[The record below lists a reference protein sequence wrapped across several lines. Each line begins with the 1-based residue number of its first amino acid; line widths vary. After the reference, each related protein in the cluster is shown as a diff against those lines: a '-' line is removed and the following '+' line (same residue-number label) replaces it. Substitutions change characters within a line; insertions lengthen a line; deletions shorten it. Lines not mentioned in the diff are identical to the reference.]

1 MDYDKFLD
9 ELDKF
14 IEEFRKE
21 QSSKKFYSVND
32 PYSVIDA
39 TNAKKVKYNFKQM
52 EPSYYKNY
60 DHRVTYEVKEI
71 NSLWEEIKRMKQ
83 LIGEYRSIMVEQNIR
98 IGKLVDQIENINK
111 VDDDKIV
118 ELNDRIEDLESR
130 IDLLDE

>member
-1 MDYDKFLD
+1 MDSKDIVD
-9 ELDKF
+9 ELNKV
-14 IEEFRKE
+14 IEEFRK
-21 QSSKKFYSVND
+21 D
-32 PYSVIDA
+32 PYSAINA
-39 TNAKKVKYNFKQM
+39 TNSKKVKYNFKQM
-52 EPSYYKNY
+52 EPTYYKNY
-60 DHRVTYEVKEI
+60 DHCVTDGVKEI

-111 VDDDKIV
+111 VDDDKII

>member
-1 MDYDKFLD
+1 MRMDSKDIVD
-9 ELDKF
+9 ELNKV
-14 IEEFRKE
+14 IEEFRK
-21 QSSKKFYSVND
+21 D
-32 PYSVIDA
+32 PYGAMGA
-39 TNAKKVKYNFKQM
+39 TNSKKVKYNFKQM
-52 EPSYYKNY
+52 EPTYYKNY
-60 DHRVTYEVKEI
+60 DHRVSDGVKEI
-71 NSLWEEIKRMKQ
+71 NSLWEELKKMKQ

>member
-1 MDYDKFLD
+1 MNSKDLLD

-14 IEEFRKE
+14 IEELRK
-21 QSSKKFYSVND
+21 D
-32 PYSVIDA
+32 PYSAMGA
-39 TNAKKVKYNFKQM
+39 TNSKKVKYNFKQM
-52 EPSYYKNY
+52 EPTYYKKY
-60 DHRVTYEVKEI
+60 DYRKTDDVKEI
-71 NSLWEEIKRMKQ
+71 NSLWEELKKMKQ

-130 IDLLDE
+130 IDLLGE